1 MDSTSR
7 IRPEQKNIEKLSV
20 FPGLV
25 GRLGSDAI
33 YAGVGEIH
41 AEPGG
46 KPREKDRFLINPS
59 GTRYDSRCFFSIL
72 AFPFQSTSNRPSLD
86 PIRMMHAFLEEYI
99 D

>member
-7 IRPEQKNIEKLSV
+7 IRPERKNIEKLSV

-46 KPREKDRFLINPS
+46 EPREKDRCLINSS
-59 GTRYDSRCFFSIL
+59 GKRYDSRCFFFLSSRFRFKRLLID
-72 AFPFQSTSNRPSLD
+72 PHSTPSV
-86 PIRMMHAFLEEYI
+86 
-99 D
+99 